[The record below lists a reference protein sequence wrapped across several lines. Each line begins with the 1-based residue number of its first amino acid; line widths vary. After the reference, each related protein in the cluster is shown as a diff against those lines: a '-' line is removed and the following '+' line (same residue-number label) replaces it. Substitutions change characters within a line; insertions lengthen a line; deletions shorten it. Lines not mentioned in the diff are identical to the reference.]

1 MQFEINWHIFT
12 SERVEVTKYDIMR
25 RSVFIFIV
33 CIFVLPAHSQ
43 LIKQE
48 VIASA
53 GGYNLKGDIS
63 LCWTLGETIIETF
76 ASGSLVLTHGFQQK
90 LIVTTVKENLSS
102 SLNVVLYP
110 NPAGDLINIQFDP
123 ATDTETDIMLADLQ
137 GKILKSDKIGIAT
150 SIAGF
155 NLQDLPAGIYFIKII
170 KGKRINIYRV
180 VKL

>member
-1 MQFEINWHIFT
+1 
-12 SERVEVTKYDIMR
+12 MR
-25 RSVFIFIV
+25 RSVFIIIV
-33 CIFVLPAHSQ
+33 CIFVLPVHAQ

-53 GGYNLKGDIS
+53 GGYNIKGDIS
-63 LCWTLGETIIETF
+63 LSWTLGETIIETF
-76 ASGSLVLTHGFQQK
+76 SNGSLVLSHGFQQK
-90 LIVTTVKENLSS
+90 LIVTTVKENLSPA
-102 SLNVVLYP
+102 LNVVLYP

-123 ATDTETDIMLADLQ
+123 ATDTETDIMLVDLQ
-137 GKILKSDKIGIAT
+137 GKVLKSDKIGIAT

-155 NLQDLPAGIYFIKII
+155 NLQDVPTGIYFIKIM

>member
-12 SERVEVTKYDIMR
+12 SERVGVRRYDIMR

-33 CIFVLPAHSQ
+33 CFFVLPVHAQ

-53 GGYNLKGDIS
+53 GGYNIKGDIS
-63 LCWTLGETIIETF
+63 LSWTLGETIIETF
-76 ASGSLVLTHGFQQK
+76 SNGSLVLSHGFQQK
-90 LIVTTVKENLSS
+90 LIITTVKENLAP

-110 NPAGDLINIQFDP
+110 NPAGDLINIKFDP
-123 ATDTETDIMLADLQ
+123 ATDTETDIILVDLQ
-137 GKILKSDKIGIAT
+137 GKILRSDRIGIST
-150 SIAGF
+150 SITGF
-155 NLQDLPAGIYFIKII
+155 NLQDVPTGIYFIKII
-170 KGKRINIYRV
+170 KGKLINIFRV